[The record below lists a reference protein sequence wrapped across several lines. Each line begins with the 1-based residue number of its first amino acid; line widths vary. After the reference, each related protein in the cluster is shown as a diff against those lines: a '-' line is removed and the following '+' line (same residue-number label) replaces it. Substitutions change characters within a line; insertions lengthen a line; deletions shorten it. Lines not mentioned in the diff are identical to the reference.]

1 MENKGIKR
9 FLLLRDAQTQLI
21 SIIEEQQRTEQG
33 TLAHT
38 LGADEMNVS
47 IELHLGVWD
56 MGTIQKYDLFR
67 YLMAVPPFLI
77 RFFIFSPVCS
87 ASSVLSVSSV
97 IDMQSINS
105 SI

>member
-1 MENKGIKR
+1 MNWDKEIKGIKR
-9 FLLLRDAQTQLI
+9 FLLLRDAQAQLI
-21 SIIEEQQRTEQG
+21 CIIEEQQRTEQG

-38 LGADEMNVS
+38 LGADEMNIS
-47 IELHLGVWD
+47 IKLYLGVWN

-67 YLMAVPPFLI
+67 YLMAVPPF
-77 RFFIFSPVCS
+77 FSS
-87 ASSVLSVSSV
+87 ASSV

>member
-1 MENKGIKR
+1 MNWDMEIKGIKR

-67 YLMAVPPFLI
+67 YLMAVPPFPYPFLYLFLQYV
-77 RFFIFSPVCS
+77 RHHR
-87 ASSVLSVSSV
+87 
-97 IDMQSINS
+97 
-105 SI
+105 